1 VNRVS
6 DQAIVYES
14 DGELVVAGKGGDDHT
29 GEYGTVA
36 NFGEIVELRDEESFE
51 GGESS
56 RFSIDYLQDMA
67 DGLKPG
73 KVDDV
78 TLVWSNEFPIRLEF
92 ERTIDEE
99 IAYEGEY
106 FLVPRI
112 ES

>member
-1 VNRVS
+1 M
-6 DQAIVYES
+6 
-14 DGELVVAGKGGDDHT
+14 VAGEGGDDHT

-67 DGLKPG
+67 DELKSG

-92 ERTIDEE
+92 ERTIDERV
-99 IAYEGEY
+99 AYEGEY